1 LNAISALAPHANLMI
16 VHRAFVD
23 ALDSNLAS
31 AERSNIK
38 AALGIAPSAT
48 EVASNQSAWLTPDA
62 ANKAAGPGKEILAGD
77 VSAHGTV
84 RIENVHG
91 NIEVIG
97 WNRSSGEV
105 DATVQGDPNAV
116 RVDGNFEGGDLRVS
130 STQVDEKADVSVDYV
145 VHVPAGAHVIVTTVT
160 GNIVVR
166 GVTGAVDATSTE
178 GDVDVNG
185 AGGPVSASSTSG
197 DVRATG
203 LRGDSTLQSVS
214 GDVHAEFDE
223 LDGTQAVKA
232 ESTAGE
238 VTLVM
243 PANSS
248 AHITAQTVSG
258 AIHSCDGD
266 HGSGDT
272 PGASV
277 VRTTGAGTATV
288 NLRAVSGDITIT
300 SKM

>member
-1 LNAISALAPHANLMI
+1 
-16 VHRAFVD
+16 
-23 ALDSNLAS
+23 
-31 AERSNIK
+31 
-38 AALGIAPSAT
+38 
-48 EVASNQSAWLTPDA
+48 
-62 ANKAAGPGKEILAGD
+62 
-77 VSAHGTV
+77 
-84 RIENVHG
+84 
-91 NIEVIG
+91 
-97 WNRSSGEV
+97 
-105 DATVQGDPNAV
+105 
-116 RVDGNFEGGDLRVS
+116 
-130 STQVDEKADVSVDYV
+130 
-145 VHVPAGAHVIVTTVT
+145 
-160 GNIVVR
+160 
-166 GVTGAVDATSTE
+166 
-178 GDVDVNG
+178 
-185 AGGPVSASSTSG
+185 
-197 DVRATG
+197 
-203 LRGDSTLQSVS
+203 
-214 GDVHAEFDE
+214 VHAEFDE

>member
-1 LNAISALAPHANLMI
+1 
-16 VHRAFVD
+16 
-23 ALDSNLAS
+23 
-31 AERSNIK
+31 
-38 AALGIAPSAT
+38 
-48 EVASNQSAWLTPDA
+48 
-62 ANKAAGPGKEILAGD
+62 
-77 VSAHGTV
+77 V

-97 WNRSSGEV
+97 WSRSSGEV

-203 LRGDSTLQSVS
+203 LRGDSTLLSVS
-214 GDVHAEFDE
+214 GDVQAQFDE

-232 ESTAGE
+232 ESTAGQI
-238 VTLVM
+238 TLVM
-243 PANSS
+243 PANAS
-248 AHITAQTVSG
+248 ARISAQTISG

-266 HGSGDT
+266 HGNGDT

-277 VRTTGAGTATV
+277 VRTTGNGTATV
-288 NLRAVSGDITIT
+288 NLRAISGDITIQ
-300 SKM
+300 SHS